1 VTLCG
6 ADFYQLNPAFLM
18 KKGEEFKKSFRFV
31 ELAPMHIS
39 AMITQTQRLF
49 TFLLMSCLPFTSA
62 AQEAGFVPLF
72 DGKTLNG
79 WQGNTG
85 SYQVKEGTIVIV
97 PQGGGGGNLL
107 SEREYGDFVLR
118 FEFQLSPGANNG
130 LGFHAPLTGDAA
142 YVGKELQILDS
153 EHPKYATLQA
163 YQYHGSLY
171 GVMTAKR
178 GHLLPT
184 GEWNQQEVRV
194 QHPYVT
200 VTLNGVV
207 ILEGNYLEASK
218 NGTLDKKEH
227 PGLQRNRGHLG
238 FLGHGDVVSFRNIRL
253 KELP

>member
-1 VTLCG
+1 MFIQTERL
-6 ADFYQLNPAFLM
+6 FAFL
-18 KKGEEFKKSFRFV
+18 
-31 ELAPMHIS
+31 LAFS
-39 AMITQTQRLF
+39 
-49 TFLLMSCLPFTSA
+49 LLSYLPFAVT

-72 DGKTLNG
+72 DGKTLTG

-85 SYQVKEGTIVIV
+85 SYQVSNGTILIV

-107 SEREYGDFVLR
+107 TEKEYGDFVLR

-130 LGFHAPLTGDAA
+130 LGFHTPLTGDAA

-153 EHPKYATLQA
+153 EHQKYATLQP

-184 GEWNQQEVRV
+184 GEWNHQEVRV

-218 NGTLDKKEH
+218 NGTLDKKDH
-227 PGLQRNRGHLG
+227 PGLQRNRGYLG

>member
-1 VTLCG
+1 MYL
-6 ADFYQLNPAFLM
+6 
-18 KKGEEFKKSFRFV
+18 
-31 ELAPMHIS
+31 S
-39 AMITQTQRLF
+39 AMITKIESFL
-49 TFLLMSCLPFTSA
+49 TFLGILLLLSCLPGTLL
-62 AQEAGFVPLF
+62 AQEEGFVPLF
-72 DGKTLNG
+72 DGKTLTG

-85 SYQVKEGTIVIV
+85 SYQVKEGMIVIV

-107 SEREYGDFVLR
+107 TDKEYGDFVLR

-130 LGFHAPLTGDAA
+130 LGFHTPLTGDAA

-153 EHPKYATLQA
+153 EHPKYATLQS

-171 GVMTAKR
+171 GIMPAKR
-178 GHLLPT
+178 GHLRPT

-194 QHPYVT
+194 QHPNIT

-207 ILEGNYLEASK
+207 ILEGNYLELSK
-218 NGTLDKKEH
+218 QGTLDQKEH
-227 PGLQRNRGHLG
+227 PGLQRSRGHLG

>member
-1 VTLCG
+1 MYIPAERL
-6 ADFYQLNPAFLM
+6 FAFLLT
-18 KKGEEFKKSFRFV
+18 FS
-31 ELAPMHIS
+31 
-39 AMITQTQRLF
+39 LF
-49 TFLLMSCLPFTSA
+49 SYFPFA
-62 AQEAGFVPLF
+62 VVAQEEGFVSLF

-85 SYQVKEGTIVIV
+85 SYQVSNGTILVV

-107 SEREYGDFVLR
+107 TEKEYGDFVLR

-130 LGFHAPLTGDAA
+130 LGFHTPLTGDAA

-153 EHPKYATLQA
+153 EHQKYATLQP

-218 NGTLDKKEH
+218 NVTLDKKEH
-227 PGLQRNRGHLG
+227 PGLQRNRGYLG